1 MGILLGGPIA
11 GAFYDIAGTQSP
23 SFIFAAASLA
33 MGAVI
38 LNLPERGG
46 AEEKEK
52 EKQEKEEEKEKERP

>member
-1 MGILLGGPIA
+1 MKITA
-11 GAFYDIAGTQSP
+11 SCGAFYDIAGTQSP

-38 LNLPERGG
+38 LNVPERGG

-52 EKQEKEEEKEKERP
+52 EKERP